1 MPELCRRLGTADDR
15 CIRKIGDEFVATGGF
30 RERMGSV
37 RSEARAKQ
45 DGTAEEGPK
54 CPLCGAAT
62 HLRKTRQGNKPFWGC
77 SEYPACRG
85 IADFK

>member
-1 MPELCRRLGTADDR
+1 
-15 CIRKIGDEFVATGGF
+15 
-30 RERMGSV
+30 MGSV

-62 HLRKTRQGNKPFWGC
+62 RLRKTRQGNKPFWGC